1 MDELLEALSR
11 EAERRGV
18 TPSTLVAGA
27 GVSPA
32 HYYRWRRG
40 LSKPRLSTIKRLA
53 ASLQIPVKS
62 LLGDASIDGED
73 INEVSASSEGNAGA
87 ASTQSMRFFGLTDA
101 AFNELAPLLAAMER
115 DAVEVPASMSAALRR
130 VAVPFSNLSKSHSQ
144 SSTSPATLM
153 SPALIFR

>member
-40 LSKPRLSTIKRLA
+40 LSKPRISTIKRLA
-53 ASLQIPVKS
+53 AALQIPVKS
-62 LLGDASIDGED
+62 LLGDASNESDD
-73 INEVSASSEGNAGA
+73 INAIGASSEPNAGN

-130 VAVPFSNLSKSHSQ
+130 VAVPFSAPVKSHS
-144 SSTSPATLM
+144 SMSTSPAALM
-153 SPALIFR
+153 TPALIFR